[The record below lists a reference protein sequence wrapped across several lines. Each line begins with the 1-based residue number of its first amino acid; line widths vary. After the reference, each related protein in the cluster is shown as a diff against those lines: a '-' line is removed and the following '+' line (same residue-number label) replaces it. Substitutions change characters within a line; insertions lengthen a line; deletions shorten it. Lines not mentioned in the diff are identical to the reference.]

1 MSDFGF
7 QVGRIFGTPYFKEKY
22 NLKIVNSEAIPKS
35 GAIILCGNH
44 LHVLDQFPVIA
55 STKRTSHWMAKKEY
69 FDSKLGPLFKMT
81 GAICVDRYGNAKA
94 AEVEAINYLNNGSAV
109 GLFPEGTRNG
119 LKEERLKELY
129 ELYKNNMR
137 YDEFKMEMPKN
148 TLASQINL
156 LEKLYKEGKITLE
169 EYKDYILTSKES
181 LLKLYEK
188 NIISDFEYKDS
199 ILLPFKFGAVS
210 MAQKTGAKIV
220 PFGVTGDYKKNNQN
234 LIVSFSEPFEV
245 SKTDSL
251 ETSNFELREKIKKLV
266 YSNINTKN

>member
-1 MSDFGF
+1 MGDFGF
-7 QVGRIFGTPYFKEKY
+7 QIGRIFGTPYFKAKY
-22 NLKIVNSEAIPKS
+22 NLKIINSEAIPKK
-35 GAIILCGNH
+35 GAILLCGNH
-44 LHVLDQFPVIA
+44 LNVLDQFPVIA

-81 GAICVDRYGNAKA
+81 GAICVDRFGNAKA
-94 AEVEAINYLNNGSAV
+94 SEIEAISYLNNGSAV

-119 LKEERLKELY
+119 LKEERIKELY
-129 ELYKNNMR
+129 ELYKNNMS

-156 LEKLYKEGKITLE
+156 LEKLYNEKIITLE
-169 EYKDYILTSKES
+169 QYKDYLLSSKES
-181 LLKLYEK
+181 LLKLYENK
-188 NIISDFEYKDS
+188 IISDFDYNDS

-220 PFGVTGDYKKNNQN
+220 PFGVTGDYKKNSNN

-245 SKTDSL
+245 SKTTSL
-251 ETSNFELREKIKKLV
+251 ETANYELRETVKKLV
-266 YSNINTKN
+266 YNNINAKN

>member
-1 MSDFGF
+1 
-7 QVGRIFGTPYFKEKY
+7 
-22 NLKIVNSEAIPKS
+22 
-35 GAIILCGNH
+35 
-44 LHVLDQFPVIA
+44 
-55 STKRTSHWMAKKEY
+55 MAKKEY

-137 YDEFKMEMPKN
+137 YDEFKMEMPKT

-169 EYKDYILTSKES
+169 EYRDYILTSKES

-220 PFGVTGDYKKNNQN
+220 PFGVTGDYKKNSQN

-251 ETSNFELREKIKKLV
+251 EESNFELRERIKKLV
-266 YSNINTKN
+266 YSNINGKN